1 LLPTATAPNAES
13 VPFMLVRSTVATAP
27 EIEPEPES
35 SRAVDARRP
44 PARANVTLE
53 DLPSIIVEAP
63 PPAPEG
69 LLAPIDVPLV
79 ARPLTPV
86 SVMVWPSGVAVAPAR
101 FVSQVPARGATPA
114 RAVAVA
120 LLGIMMGLAVGGSA
134 VAWRTHG
141 AALPSFVTLAR

>member
-1 LLPTATAPNAES
+1 MLVRATAP
-13 VPFMLVRSTVATAP
+13 TAP
-27 EIEPEPES
+27 ELEPEPES

-44 PARANVTLE
+44 PARANVTIE

-63 PPAPEG
+63 PPDSLP
-69 LLAPIDVPLV
+69 APIDVPLV

-86 SVMVWPSGVAVAPAR
+86 SVMVWPASVAAAPAR
-101 FVSQVPARGATPA
+101 VVSVPHARGATPA

-141 AALPSFVTLAR
+141 ATLPSFVTLAR

>member
-1 LLPTATAPNAES
+1 
-13 VPFMLVRSTVATAP
+13 V
-27 EIEPEPES
+27 
-35 SRAVDARRP
+35 VDARRP

-63 PPAPEG
+63 PPPPEG
-69 LLAPIDVPLV
+69 LLAPIHVPLV

-86 SVMVWPSGVAVAPAR
+86 PVMVWPASVAVAPPRGVSVVSAR
-101 FVSQVPARGATPA
+101 PAPGATPA

-141 AALPSFVTLAR
+141 ATLPSFVTLAR

>member
-1 LLPTATAPNAES
+1 
-13 VPFMLVRSTVATAP
+13 MLVRSTVPTAP
-27 EIEPEPES
+27 ELEPEPES

-86 SVMVWPSGVAVAPAR
+86 SVMVWPASVAVSPPR
-101 FVSQVPARGATPA
+101 VVSVAPARGATPA

-141 AALPSFVTLAR
+141 ATLPSFVTLAR